1 MMKSSFVFSILV
13 AYLMV
18 TTCSSAASVE
28 NRAVDPFV
36 PGQYPVNYTAF
47 NQIINHFVDLNVDV
61 YAPNAP
67 GDFPVMYFITG
78 FGGISINLIVILENR
93 NRISNIAFQEL
104 CL

>member
-1 MMKSSFVFSILV
+1 MHLNSERKAKEFLDSISSLLQARMKTYFSFSLV
-13 AYLMV
+13 IAYLLA
-18 TTCSSAASVE
+18 TSAAVSIE

-47 NQIINHFVDLNVDV
+47 QQIINPFVDLNVDV

-78 FGGISINLIVILENR
+78 FGGII
-93 NRISNIAFQEL
+93 
-104 CL
+104 